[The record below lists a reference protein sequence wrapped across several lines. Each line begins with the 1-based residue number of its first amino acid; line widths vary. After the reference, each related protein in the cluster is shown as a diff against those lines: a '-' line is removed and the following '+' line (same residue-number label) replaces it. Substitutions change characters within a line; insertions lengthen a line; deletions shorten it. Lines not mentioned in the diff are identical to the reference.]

1 MEIDAD
7 GLWAGEEDAFVSSP
21 ERDNKIV
28 SSFSKVG
35 HRFHWNPL
43 VSDYKEQ
50 NIEEFIKQGI
60 NCRSNVC

>member
-28 SSFSKVG
+28 SSFSKAG
-35 HRFHWNPL
+35 HRYYRNPM
-43 VSDYKEQ
+43 VPDNKE
-50 NIEEFIKQGI
+50 
-60 NCRSNVC
+60 